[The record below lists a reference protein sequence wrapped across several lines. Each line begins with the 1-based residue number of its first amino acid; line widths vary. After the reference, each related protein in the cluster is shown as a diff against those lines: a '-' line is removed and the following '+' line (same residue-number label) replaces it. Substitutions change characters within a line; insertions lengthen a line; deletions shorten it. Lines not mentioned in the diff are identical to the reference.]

1 MVPTEI
7 ETHFMLCYIQR
18 VTRCRTWLRHC
29 STNRKIEGSMHSS
42 LRNVEEYGR
51 FCLLCGIPIT
61 YYVVVSVFSAVKLDR
76 EANRRKKIR

>member
-1 MVPTEI
+1 MGRFSSDGMA
-7 ETHFMLCYIQR
+7 THYELER
-18 VTRCRTWLRHC
+18 
-29 STNRKIEGSMHSS
+29 S